1 MKLSEQVSDMLMK
14 RQTST
19 TKEDEERI
27 KKYTDELIKKNPKYA
42 YPLRKSIKQLE
53 LNKRF
58 IVYLHKTY
66 PTKINFSLGSFSSN
80 LMKSFV
86 RKKPLLVYVHK
97 TIDNGNINTLMR

>member
-1 MKLSEQVSDMLMK
+1 MLMK

-42 YPLRKSIKQLE
+42 YTLKKSIKQLE
-53 LNKRF
+53 LNKKF
-58 IVYLHKTY
+58 IVHLHKSY
-66 PTKINFSLGSFSSN
+66 PTKINFSLGSLSSN

-86 RKKPLLVYVHK
+86 KKKPLLVYVHK
-97 TIDNGNINTLMR
+97 TIDNGNISTIMKEILSD